1 MVEISKNVLALLVIG
16 LIVIAVFG
24 VYVAVQNPYVVEG
37 YKYIQKQKSQET
49 GIVKFVIQ
57 ERHLVGTGKV
67 ILKIK

>member
-1 MVEISKNVLALLVIG
+1 
-16 LIVIAVFG
+16 